1 LLATGVVFPSLSFG
15 FYAQRHHRRDF
26 GDWCGRI
33 YPKIS
38 AMALLL
44 HALDT
49 AAGRRTIIVRYYPPV
64 EAAK

>member
-1 LLATGVVFPSLSFG
+1 
-15 FYAQRHHRRDF
+15 
-26 GDWCGRI
+26 
-33 YPKIS
+33 
-38 AMALLL
+38 MALLL